1 MMNEGRKI
9 NIFWTGGLDSTF
21 RIVELS
27 RCRCTIQPY
36 YIIMKNK
43 KSWRCEIKAIETISR
58 ILRKDT
64 RTQALLLDPIFVDDE
79 DIPRDSDTF
88 DSWFR
93 LMKGG
98 SYQYYILAKFVNHLH
113 IEMEMGLQFSPHGS
127 IAKVIDETS
136 LIPYSDDNY
145 DVQIIDKTRA
155 SKDCLTVFGNFCF
168 PKSLYHKNKSEEIEI
183 LRQEGYGNIV
193 KHVWFC
199 FDPLWG
205 YPCGHCAPCIS
216 FEKEGV
222 RLPYMGKMLYRI
234 RGFFKK
240 KKEDTS
246 ILKPNHQ
253 YVIQNV
259 SDVYVASKMDLETG
273 EVKKMFHVN
282 ETGVIILEAFQDGV
296 GIDEIAKRLSDGFD
310 VDFETA
316 KREASAFIAKLDI

>member
-168 PKSLYHKNKSEEIEI
+168 PKSLYHKTKREEVDI
-183 LRQEGYGNIV
+183 LRKDGCGKIV

-199 FDPLWG
+199 FNPIFGL
-205 YPCGHCAPCIS
+205 PCGHCGPCQS
-216 FEKEGV
+216 FEIEGV
-222 RLPYMGKMLYRI
+222 RLSRIGKILYAVVHS
-234 RGFFKK
+234 FKK
-240 KKEDTS
+240 KKGMRVVKLNYDYN
-246 ILKPNHQ
+246 ILE
-253 YVIQNV
+253 I
-259 SDVYVASKMDLETG
+259 SDVFVASAKDSLTG
-273 EVKKMFHVN
+273 EVKKMFRLN
-282 ETGVIILEAFQDGV
+282 ETGVIILEALQDGV
-296 GIDEIAKRLSDGFD
+296 GIDEIAKRLSDGFV